1 MRNEY
6 THKNE
11 TAEVTVESI
20 SDEHIRDFMLELQR
34 KMSWVH
40 FRQIKHYSSNKV
52 FVFDDSPFPLGWIS
66 YGVFTDTGETKQY
79 VVCAHSI
86 CNNKY
91 ASYSEQQSMLMSKR
105 LKTAVSNACRYLQ
118 PWVTGRIAEAGMNT
132 LRQARASSTRNLDTE
147 LREKMVSLG
156 FQHNAHHTAQV
167 SSGATN
173 AWTTCRAMVDE
184 LPEGAF
190 QQGVREA
197 TQIEWDLFE
206 DKNMNTNATFICIK
220 KSQYGDDHLLFTV
233 PVPKAVVNGDEHW
246 DSHHSNYFESKILS
260 PIGDTKDRY
269 EELAEYVNRL
279 TVLED
284 QTYVRGVGMKL
295 TEDMFYVHDN
305 W

>member
-1 MRNEY
+1 
-6 THKNE
+6 
-11 TAEVTVESI
+11 
-20 SDEHIRDFMLELQR
+20 MLELQR

-40 FRQIKHYSSNKV
+40 FRKMKHGSSSKV

-118 PWVTGRIAEAGMNT
+118 PWVTGRIAEAGMIT
-132 LRQARASSTRNLDTE
+132 LRQARKSSTTNLDTE

-156 FQHNAHHTAQV
+156 FQHNAHNGNAKAANTP
-167 SSGATN
+167 N

-197 TQIEWDLFE
+197 AQIEWDCL
-206 DKNMNTNATFICIK
+206 KT
-220 KSQYGDDHLLFTV
+220 
-233 PVPKAVVNGDEHW
+233 KA
-246 DSHHSNYFESKILS
+246 
-260 PIGDTKDRY
+260 
-269 EELAEYVNRL
+269 
-279 TVLED
+279 
-284 QTYVRGVGMKL
+284 
-295 TEDMFYVHDN
+295 
-305 W
+305 